1 MKNYKVL
8 AQSLALIMMLGLQ
21 PLALADIKETAT
33 DLTTLLR
40 SARAVTVNKQTIA
53 DPTQFNVKKFIK
65 KTKKNYL
72 RSAGKKFDKSN
83 ERLMQLMEAI
93 EFVITNAKDGKYA
106 DKWPSGPYANKFLP
120 ARFARETGLKF
131 TELTG
136 GKGTLKLTTSNALL
150 VNPDN
155 KVDDWEN
162 NIIENK
168 FLKGDWTRNAAFSES
183 TANGYRLILPEYY
196 KSGCLGCHGGENGKA
211 IHAQPV
217 EGHLGDFGGAISI
230 TLKE

>member
-1 MKNYKVL
+1 MQHYKTL
-8 AQSLALIMMLGLQ
+8 AQGLVFILMLSFQ
-21 PLALADIKETAT
+21 PIAFADTKETAT

-40 SARAVTVNKQTIA
+40 SARSVTVNKKTIA
-53 DPTQFNVKKFIK
+53 DPSQFNVKKFIK

-83 ERLMQLMEAI
+83 TRLVQLLEAI

-106 DKWPSGPYANKFLP
+106 GKWPSGPYANKFLP

-131 TELTG
+131 TELTD
-136 GKGTLKLTTSNALL
+136 GKGVLKLTTSNALL

-162 NIIENK
+162 NVIENK
-168 FLKGDWTRNAAFSES
+168 FLKGDWTRNEVFSEN
-183 TANGYRLILPEYY
+183 TANGFRLILPEYY
-196 KSGCLGCHGGENGKA
+196 KTGCLGCHGGENGKA
-211 IHAQPV
+211 IHAEPV
-217 EGHLGDFGGAISI
+217 EGHLGDFGGAISV
-230 TLKE
+230 TLKD